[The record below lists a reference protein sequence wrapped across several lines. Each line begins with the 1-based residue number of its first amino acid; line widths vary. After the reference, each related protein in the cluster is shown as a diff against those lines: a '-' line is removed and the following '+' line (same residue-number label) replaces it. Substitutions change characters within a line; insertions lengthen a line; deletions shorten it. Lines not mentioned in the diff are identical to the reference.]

1 MNVRLAFSLC
11 IGFYFSISAPGAFAF
26 TAPNTAAKRTYS
38 EVQFILKEIAKKYPL
53 TAQVVDL
60 GKNDTGEMI
69 QALKVG
75 VGPIHNVIVA
85 THHGN
90 EYGST
95 EVALAMAESLAESP
109 IQGQT
114 IFVIPVLNVSGYNVK
129 RRWELGKDPNRNYPG
144 PCGTEGPFTLKS
156 TKILADLLR
165 TQKIVVSATLH
176 THSPAVLYPWGFS
189 TRDLMTRYDGI
200 YIDLAKA
207 ATLESGY
214 AIGNSTALLYPA
226 DGAYEDYAMLEHGT
240 WSLLFE
246 LGYSHTPDPSAIED
260 LIRVN
265 VPGLR
270 RYFEQAPTK
279 RAEFHTFEGQ
289 CDTSLRALGIRE
301 E

>member
-1 MNVRLAFSLC
+1 MKRLFLSFCVGLQLFSSQALA
-11 IGFYFSISAPGAFAF
+11 SISKQAAANRTYGDVQAVLKDI
-26 TAPNTAAKRTYS
+26 AKRHPVT
-38 EVQFILKEIAKKYPL
+38 AK
-53 TAQVVDL
+53 VINL
-60 GKNDTGEMI
+60 GKNDTGEII
-69 QALKVG
+69 QALKAG

-95 EVALAMAESLAESP
+95 EVALAMAESLAEKP

-114 IFVIPVLNVSGYNVK
+114 IFVIPVLNVSGYNAK
-129 RRWELGKDPNRNYPG
+129 RRWELNQDPNRNYPG

-156 TKILADLLR
+156 TQILADLLR
-165 TQKIVVSATLH
+165 NQNIVVSATLH

-189 TRDLMTRYDGI
+189 TNDLSTRYDGI

-226 DGAYEDYAMLEHGT
+226 DGAYEDYAMIEYGI
-240 WSLLFE
+240 WSMLFE
-246 LGYSHTPDPSAIED
+246 LGFTHSPNQSDIDD

-270 RYFEQAPTK
+270 RYFEQAPVK
-279 RAEFHTFEGQ
+279 RAEFHAFEGK
-289 CDTSLRALGIRE
+289 CDTSKRLLGIRE